1 MPPTT
6 SEPTEMFTMLPH
18 TPKVEAAVLIVGKVA
33 ACVSV
38 RN

>member
-1 MPPTT
+1 
-6 SEPTEMFTMLPH
+6 MFTMLPH